1 MKNNKGFTL
10 VELIAIIIL
19 LCALTMLIYLSLS
32 KVLER
37 QKIKTFTETL
47 NGIIESATIYA
58 TENHYNFTV
67 DGTNVVYDNINDKYV
82 ISLKSNLISMNSDA
96 QIASGWIIV
105 NSDTTIEVK
114 NIYNGKYC
122 AVSGTTGDY
131 EIKKSE
137 C

>member
-10 VELIAIIIL
+10 VELIAVIIL

-37 QKIKTFTETL
+37 QKKKTFTETI

-58 TENHYNFTV
+58 TENQYNFTV
-67 DGTNVVYDNINDKYV
+67 DGTNVVYDNINDKY
-82 ISLKSNLISMNSDA
+82 IINLKANLFAMNSDS
-96 QIASGWIIV
+96 QIVSGWIIV
-105 NSDTTIEVK
+105 NADNTIEVN
-114 NIYNGKYC
+114 NIYNGRYC
-122 AVSGTTGDY
+122 AVSGTTGEY
-131 EIKKSE
+131 VIKKSE